1 MAGIEELGGRKGD
14 GSERHVLL
22 SRVSQGLGIAA
33 AGAVAFSVLWSAEK
47 YCIHVVDVVENS
59 KLGVF
64 GWVFTGEYPY
74 VYRSMPTSKL
84 LEQPPQ
90 PSPFQ
95 YCGQSEKYASTLTT
109 ASFGAFLGACLESYR
124 HIQRRPPH
132 YVQLVAPYAIALL
145 AVHIE
150 PFLSFKYSVVS
161 EFGYGHTQS
170 NVATARLALSKT
182 KRIVDISNRYSVL
195 TAAIVIVLVRCMY
208 LAKSSFP
215 PPADGDE
222 EKARGGGLVA
232 YVSRNKALQVLTRIS
247 IIINLLWMFFTVTV
261 WMFKE
266 MPYYGLGVLSG
277 IVAILHFSCWS
288 LLDDKDIASSTS
300 TTITY
305 YTNSTSS
312 AMAQAV
318 NYYKILQQW
327 IFALTIGRMIY
338 WEFLDDSILNTYL
351 PKHFYSLIA
360 SLTAFA
366 VTASY
371 SRSTGQIIAIVGI
384 IFALLL
390 RMVVAS
396 LFLTDIKGSIIGSSI
411 GLGISVL
418 GIGAVLAGGV

>member
-1 MAGIEELGGRKGD
+1 
-14 GSERHVLL
+14 
-22 SRVSQGLGIAA
+22 
-33 AGAVAFSVLWSAEK
+33 
-47 YCIHVVDVVENS
+47 
-59 KLGVF
+59 
-64 GWVFTGEYPY
+64 
-74 VYRSMPTSKL
+74 
-84 LEQPPQ
+84 
-90 PSPFQ
+90 
-95 YCGQSEKYASTLTT
+95 
-109 ASFGAFLGACLESYR
+109 
-124 HIQRRPPH
+124 
-132 YVQLVAPYAIALL
+132 
-145 AVHIE
+145 VHIE
-150 PFLSFKYSVVS
+150 PFLGFKYSVVS

-182 KRIVDISNRYSVL
+182 KRIVDISNRYSVF

-215 PPADGDE
+215 PLPDGDE
-222 EKARGGGLVA
+222 ETARGGGLVA
-232 YVSRNKALQVLTRIS
+232 YVSRNKALPVLTRIS
-247 IIINLLWMFFTVTV
+247 IIINLLWMFFTVAV

-288 LLDDKDIASSTS
+288 LLDKDITSSSTHH
-300 TTITY
+300 
-305 YTNSTSS
+305 TNSTSS
-312 AMAQAV
+312 DIAQAV

-360 SLTAFA
+360 SLTACG

-371 SRSTGQIIAIVGI
+371 SRSTGQIITIVGI

-396 LFLTDIKGSIIGSSI
+396 LFLTGVKGSIIGSSI

-418 GIGAVLAGGV
+418 AIGAVLAGVV

>member
-47 YCIHVVDVVENS
+47 YCIDVVDVVENS
-59 KLGVF
+59 KLEVF

-74 VYRSMPTSKL
+74 VYWSTPTSKL
-84 LEQPPQ
+84 SSQRLEQPPQ

-109 ASFGAFLGACLESYR
+109 ASFGAFVGACLESYR

-132 YVQLVAPYAIALL
+132 YVQLVVPYAISLL

-182 KRIVDISNRYSVL
+182 KRIVDISNQYSVL

-215 PPADGDE
+215 PPPDGDE
-222 EKARGGGLVA
+222 ETARGGGLVA
-232 YVSRNKALQVLTRIS
+232 YVSLNKALPVLTRIS
-247 IIINLLWMFFTVTV
+247 IIINLLWMFFTVAV

-288 LLDDKDIASSTS
+288 LLDKDITSSSTHH
-300 TTITY
+300 
-305 YTNSTSS
+305 TNSTSS
-312 AMAQAV
+312 DIAQAV

-360 SLTAFA
+360 SLTACG

-371 SRSTGQIIAIVGI
+371 SRSTGQIITIVGI

-396 LFLTDIKGSIIGSSI
+396 LFLTGIKGSIIGSSI

-418 GIGAVLAGGV
+418 AIGAVLAGVV